1 MHRALRRAL
10 TALLTTVVVGLG
22 TVTAVAPATAQPVTA
37 AAAACSSRAGLP
49 ARVSIDRAYQEVR
62 VPLQDSCYNDFVWL
76 DLYGPQGY
84 ETMLD
89 WDPAHNGALAY
100 WDVYGWYTQP
110 GTYRVREGYA
120 SPHNYTASTS
130 TLVKFGSKAGLTAKR
145 SGGRV
150 TLTACA
156 SYYNG
161 SRDAFVPWAGH
172 KATIQKLGRDGRT
185 WSYVKTVGTNRSG
198 CAAHTVSDRYA
209 GTYRVSTY
217 ETYQIFGRTS
227 PSVRA

>member
-1 MHRALRRAL
+1 MS
-10 TALLTTVVVGLG
+10 V
-22 TVTAVAPATAQPVTA
+22 
-37 AAAACSSRAGLP
+37 
-49 ARVSIDRAYQEVR
+49 DRAYQEVR
-62 VPLQDSCYNDFVWL
+62 ISLRDNCYNDYVSSY
-76 DLYGPQGY
+76 LYGPAGL
-84 ETMLD
+84 ED
-89 WDPAHNGALAY
+89 VFIWDPASNGAVEY
-100 WDVYGWYTQP
+100 WDIFGWYTQP
-110 GTYRVREGYA
+110 GTYRTRDGSAYPNGY
-120 SPHNYTASTS
+120 SRVETS
-130 TLVKFGSKAGLTAKR
+130 TVVKFGSKAGLTAKR

-217 ETYQIFGRTS
+217 ETHQIFGRTS